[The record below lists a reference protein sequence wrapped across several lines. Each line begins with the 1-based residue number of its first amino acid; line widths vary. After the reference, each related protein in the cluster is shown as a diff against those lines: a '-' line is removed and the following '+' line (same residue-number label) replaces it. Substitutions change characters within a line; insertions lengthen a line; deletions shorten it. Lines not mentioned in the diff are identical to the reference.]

1 MIHRVVQEISG
12 EYFGRPEYSPMV
24 MNTQTLVLRSVL
36 EVCLRK
42 RKTWLSLNLLLK
54 TPLVFLGGVQYS
66 VLASWVKAFALAS
79 RIFAIVGLCYK
90 CCSVFIAAGDRGK
103 NRG

>member
-1 MIHRVVQEISG
+1 MIHRAVQEIPG
-12 EYFGRPEYSPMV
+12 EHFGRPEYSPMV

-42 RKTWLSLNLLLK
+42 RKAWLSLSLLLK
-54 TPLVFLGGVQYS
+54 TPLVFLGEVQHS
-66 VLASWVKAFALAS
+66 VLASWVGAFTQAS

-90 CCSVFIAAGDRGK
+90 CCSVFIATGDRGK